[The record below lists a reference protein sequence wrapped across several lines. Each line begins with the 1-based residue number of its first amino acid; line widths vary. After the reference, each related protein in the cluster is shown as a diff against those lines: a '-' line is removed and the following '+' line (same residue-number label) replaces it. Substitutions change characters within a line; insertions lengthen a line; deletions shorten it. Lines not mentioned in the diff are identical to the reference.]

1 MLAGPRARSVETE
14 KTLLF
19 DRLGKRL
26 GWRAQTKTVCKNF
39 ETAKM
44 YMYAGDPKDLLHL
57 SSDLFTFT
65 GYHEH

>member
-1 MLAGPRARSVETE
+1 MASA
-14 KTLLF
+14 
-19 DRLGKRL
+19 D
-26 GWRAQTKTVCKNF
+26 KTVCKNF

-44 YMYAGDPKDLLHL
+44 YRYAGDPKDLLHL